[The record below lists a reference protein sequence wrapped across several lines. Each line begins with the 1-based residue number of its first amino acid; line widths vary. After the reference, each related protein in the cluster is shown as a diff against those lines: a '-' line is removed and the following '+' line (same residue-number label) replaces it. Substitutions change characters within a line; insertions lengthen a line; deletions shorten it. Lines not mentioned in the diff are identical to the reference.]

1 MNGIPA
7 RTPIIKGLSEALLK
21 WMVDSTPRGID
32 IDIMAEVLHDISIS
46 DHEKRHYPD
55 PVAKYGPH
63 RISAPPPPPQEAH
76 LLFDWRFVV
85 HVEDREPIPFNDFS
99 DLAYLR
105 IGAAAG
111 YS

>member
-1 MNGIPA
+1 MKSDIILTLSQNTD
-7 RTPIIKGLSEALLK
+7 RTAYL
-21 WMVDSTPRGID
+21 D
-32 IDIMAEVLHDISIS
+32 
-46 DHEKRHYPD
+46 
-55 PVAKYGPH
+55 
-63 RISAPPPPPQEAH
+63 PPQEAH

>member
-63 RISAPPPPPQEAH
+63 RISAPPPPPA
-76 LLFDWRFVV
+76 RSPSFV
-85 HVEDREPIPFNDFS
+85 
-99 DLAYLR
+99 
-105 IGAAAG
+105 
-111 YS
+111 